1 MIVALLNQKGGVGKT
16 TLATHIAGEL
26 AMRGQH
32 VVLLDADP
40 QGSSLDWTQ
49 RRSSEG
55 LPRLFS
61 AVGLARETLHQ
72 EAPELARRADHV
84 VIDGPPR
91 IAAALARSA
100 LLAAERVLILQPSP
114 YDVWASA
121 EMVSLIREA
130 RCSGRNSRRLVINR
144 RVSTTIIGR
153 EARQSLAEA
162 APRCA
167 SEVHQRIVFADSVA
181 AGRLA
186 RETAPDSAAARE
198 ITALVDEL
206 LRADMTAA
214 TTTQQARR
222 HRRTSACESARRS
235 VDSPRRC
242 RCAGQRRP
250 LHRAPDP
257 DITPAMRARIKVSAF
272 TQGVTVAELLRSAGA
287 RVS

>member
-49 RRSSEG
+49 RRSQQG

-91 IAAALARSA
+91 IAALARSA
-100 LLAAERVLILQPSP
+100 LLAAERVLIPVQPSP
-114 YDVWASA
+114 YDLWASA
-121 EMVSLIREA
+121 EMVALIREA
-130 RCSGRNSRRLVINR
+130 QVFRPALRAAFVINR
-144 RVSTTIIGR
+144 RVSTTVIGR
-153 EARQSLAEA
+153 EARQALADQPLPA
-162 APRCA
+162 LPVLS
-167 SEVHQRIVFADSVA
+167 SEVRQRIVFADSVA

-206 LRADMTAA
+206 LRW
-214 TTTQQARR
+214 TT
-222 HRRTSACESARRS
+222 
-235 VDSPRRC
+235 
-242 RCAGQRRP
+242 
-250 LHRAPDP
+250 
-257 DITPAMRARIKVSAF
+257 
-272 TQGVTVAELLRSAGA
+272 
-287 RVS
+287 